1 MSKLMKT
8 MITSLVILLAGAIT
22 ALVIVINISTPE
34 KVSGEQS
41 IDDMVE
47 YSFESPEVTTDLED
61 GAFVRVQF
69 QIIADSSDAK
79 KELEK
84 RDFQLKNIL
93 IKELAKKNK
102 EDFQAGLGDIEEA
115 LKNELNNLM
124 TEGNVTEV
132 YTISKILQ

>member
-1 MSKLMKT
+1 MKT

>member
-61 GAFVRVQF
+61 GTFVRVQF
-69 QIIADSSDAK
+69 QIITDSSDAK

>member
-69 QIIADSSDAK
+69 QIITDSGDAK

-115 LKNELNNLM
+115 LKKELNNLM

>member
-8 MITSLVILLAGAIT
+8 MITSLVIILAGAIT

>member
-1 MSKLMKT
+1 MSLIFTDWQVETMMSKLMKT

-102 EDFQAGLGDIEEA
+102 EPLFPDKHRVRSSI
-115 LKNELNNLM
+115 
-124 TEGNVTEV
+124 
-132 YTISKILQ
+132 

>member
-69 QIIADSSDAK
+69 QIITDSSDAK